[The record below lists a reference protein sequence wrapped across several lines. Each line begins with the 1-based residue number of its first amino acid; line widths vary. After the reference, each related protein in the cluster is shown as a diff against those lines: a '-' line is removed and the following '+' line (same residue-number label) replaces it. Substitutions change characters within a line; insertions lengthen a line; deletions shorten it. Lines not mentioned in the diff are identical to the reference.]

1 MLYNM
6 NNMNNMHIIPLGEE
20 CYTCQSIDSKF
31 SNSLRK
37 NAYPFDYVGH
47 TYIEKIYDN
56 LLDLFKDKIYLNKND
71 FDMQLFNKKYY
82 FVHKKYGFKYWHD
95 ISSDN
100 SNLTED
106 EMNLFFDKYNRRYK
120 RLYDIIHNSEAFRSA
135 SEDERLNSETLVNE
149 FEKTNVVSQ
158 MTADSII
165 FLSVNHFDNIYNKI
179 TKQNEIIKLY
189 NLLQSINKNITF
201 LAINY
206 GKDDGHSSNLKFIN
220 LPVDTNLCFTKSK
233 ELFTSKLYEY
243 VYHNLEHSK

>member
-1 MLYNM
+1 MLY
-6 NNMNNMHIIPLGEE
+6 NMNNMHIIPLGEE